1 MAKKVKMEMEPDQ
14 YRKLLKELSLD
25 SIRLIKSDCVL
36 NSTENVSGIVNIKH
50 RVKITET
57 LEDVVVINH
66 VYTLNVKSSDT
77 NELIF
82 KVSATFQL
90 MFSTNFNFNEEFF
103 DIYKN
108 ISLPLT
114 TYPFFREFV
123 FNTMARMNLPPLT
136 LPLIIR

>member
-1 MAKKVKMEMEPDQ
+1 LAKKVKMEMEPDQ